1 MKCSYLKKKNT
12 QSVRLHLTPSF
23 KSKFKSQKSNTI
35 SYQIM
40 LMVLMKASGILLN
53 TVLLLW
59 LLIGQE
65 KLMAMKKLKLT
76 ARVFFFLI

>member
-1 MKCSYLKKKNT
+1 MKCSYFKKHPI
-12 QSVRLHLTPSF
+12 SEIASTPSF

-40 LMVLMKASGILLN
+40 LMVLMKASGILLS

-59 LLIGQE
+59 
-65 KLMAMKKLKLT
+65 
-76 ARVFFFLI
+76 